1 VVCPTVRAAIVS
13 AAALLIAG
21 ACAGCHGFSICDRP
35 GVTTGQLVRA
45 KSSPLYFERT
55 LRGSDEAHVACRA
68 EAVIPVTLGF
78 MRENEAELCN
88 HTGVCA
94 QRNGPDTVMT
104 PNTYLRRAE
113 TTSEGNLRVLGI
125 GRGIDAED
133 CGKVAVQ
140 ACDEAI
146 DYYFAATVALRPP
159 TVACTLGEDRVRCE
173 RAPSTDHALED

>member
-1 VVCPTVRAAIVS
+1 M
-13 AAALLIAG
+13 LIAG

-35 GVTTGQLVRA
+35 GVTTGSLVRA
-45 KSSPLYFERT
+45 KSSRLYFERT
-55 LRGSDEAHVACRA
+55 LGGSDGAHVACRA

-78 MRENEAELCN
+78 MRENESELCN

-125 GRGIDAED
+125 GRGVDAED

-146 DYYFAATVALRPP
+146 DYYFAATVAMRPP
-159 TVACTLGEDRVRCE
+159 TVGCTLGEDRVRCE
-173 RAPSTDHALED
+173 RAPSTDPELEN

>member
-1 VVCPTVRAAIVS
+1 MAFVAAV
-13 AAALLIAG
+13 LIAG
-21 ACAGCHGFSICDRP
+21 AGAGCHGFSICDRP

-55 LRGSDEAHVACRA
+55 LRGSDGAHVACRA
-68 EAVIPVTLGF
+68 EGVIPVTLGF
-78 MRENEAELCN
+78 MRENEAEICN

-94 QRNGPDTVMT
+94 QPNGPDTVMT
-104 PNTYLRRAE
+104 PNTYLRRPE

-125 GRGIDAED
+125 GRGVDAED

-146 DYYFAATVALRPP
+146 DYYFATTLAMRPP
-159 TVACTLGEDRVRCE
+159 TVGCTLGEDRVRCE
-173 RAPSTDHALED
+173 RAPPMDPVLED